1 VKALAAV
8 ALACAALTVHA
19 GAASAAPAPPPP
31 PAPSL
36 TGPPPG
42 IEVGP
47 PLPDDGAAPRGGK
60 EFNGDGKDDDPGL
73 FDIPGKVR
81 EAVNDWFRGLV
92 EDALRPSLELVGKTL
107 LATPR
112 VVGEERIRQL
122 WQVVAGIAN
131 ALLVLAALA
140 AAALAMTHESVQTR
154 YSIKE
159 VLPRLFVAAVLVN
172 ASLALSG
179 QMIAFANA
187 LSTGLVASGADA
199 VQASERLATWVVAAV
214 SGGGIFL
221 IFLGLAC
228 AGFAVVL
235 LVLYIVRAA
244 LIVLLV
250 VAAPIMLLAHALPQ
264 TEGLAHMWWRAMI
277 AALSIQVAQA
287 LTLAV
292 AVSVF
297 FTPDGH
303 SALGLSATGGLIDL
317 LVALCLLWVLL
328 KIPFW
333 AKEAVFSGRRS
344 TIATTVRTYVVAKG
358 VRAAAVAAA

>member
-1 VKALAAV
+1 MKALAAIVLASAALV
-8 ALACAALTVHA
+8 ALASPAL
-19 GAASAAPAPPPP
+19 AAPAPPPT
-31 PAPSL
+31 PSL
-36 TGPPPG
+36 TPPG

-47 PLPDDGAAPRGGK
+47 PLPDDGRAPRDGEEFDGG
-60 EFNGDGKDDDPGL
+60 EEDDDPGM

-81 EAVNDWFRGLV
+81 KAVNDWFRGLV

-140 AAALAMTHESVQTR
+140 AAGLAMTHESVQTR

-159 VLPRLFVAAVLVN
+159 VLPRLFVAAILVN

-187 LSTGLVASGADA
+187 LSNGVVDSGAEA
-199 VQASERLATWVVAAV
+199 IQASERLASWVVAAV
-214 SGGGIFL
+214 GGGNIFL

-228 AGFAVVL
+228 AAVAVVL

-250 VAAPIMLLAHALPQ
+250 CAAPIMLLAHALPQ
-264 TEGLAHMWWRAMI
+264 TEGLAHLWWRAMI

-292 AVSVF
+292 AVNVF
-297 FTPDGH
+297 FTAEGH

-344 TIATTVRTYVVAKG
+344 TIATTVRTYVVSKSL
-358 VRAAAVAAA
+358 RATAVAA

>member
-1 VKALAAV
+1 VKALAAIALAGAALV
-8 ALACAALTVHA
+8 ALA
-19 GAASAAPAPPPP
+19 GPASAAPAAPPTQT
-31 PAPSL
+31 L
-36 TGPPPG
+36 TSPPPG

-47 PLPDDGAAPRGGK
+47 PLPDNGRAPRDGAK
-60 EFNGDGKDDDPGL
+60 FDGSEGEDDPGF
-73 FDIPGKVR
+73 FDLPGKVR
-81 EAVNDWFRGLV
+81 KAVNDWFRGLV
-92 EDALRPSLELVGKTL
+92 DDALRPSLELVGKTL
-107 LATPR
+107 LATPH
-112 VVGEERIRQL
+112 VVGDERIRQL
-122 WQVVAGIAN
+122 WQVGADIAN
-131 ALLVLAALA
+131 ALLVIAALA
-140 AAALAMTHESVQTR
+140 AAAVAMTHESVQTR

-179 QMIAFANA
+179 QMIAFANV
-187 LSTGLVASGADA
+187 LSTGLMARSADA
-199 VQASERLATWVVAAV
+199 VEASERMATWVVAAV
-214 SGGGIFL
+214 SRGGIFM

-228 AGFAVVL
+228 AAVAIVL

-250 VAAPIMLLAHALPQ
+250 CAAPIMLLAHVLPQ
-264 TEGLAHMWWRAMI
+264 TEGLAHLWWRSML

-292 AVSVF
+292 AVNVF
-297 FTPDGH
+297 FTSEGH

-317 LVALCLLWVLL
+317 LLALCLLWVLL

-344 TIATTVRTYVVAKG
+344 TITTTVRAYVVSKG
-358 VRAAAVAAA
+358 RRTAAVAA

>member
-1 VKALAAV
+1 MKALAAV
-8 ALACAALTVHA
+8 ALACAALAVQA
-19 GAASAAPAPPPP
+19 SAASAAPAPPPP

-36 TGPPPG
+36 TSPPPG
-42 IEVGP
+42 IDVGP
-47 PLPDDGAAPRGGK
+47 PLPDDGGAPSDRE
-60 EFNGDGKDDDPGL
+60 EFNGDGEDDDPGL

-112 VVGEERIRQL
+112 VVGEDRIRQL

-131 ALLVLAALA
+131 ALLVLAVLA

-199 VQASERLATWVVAAV
+199 VEASERLAAWVVAAV

-228 AGFAVVL
+228 AAFAVVL

-250 VAAPIMLLAHALPQ
+250 VAAPVMLLAHALPQ
-264 TEGLAHMWWRAMI
+264 TEGLAHLWWRAMI

-297 FTPDGH
+297 FTPEGH

-344 TIATTVRTYVVAKG
+344 TIATTVRTYVVAKSW
-358 VRAAAVAAA
+358 RAAAVAAA

>member
-1 VKALAAV
+1 VKVLAITVLVSAT
-8 ALACAALTVHA
+8 LFALTSPA
-19 GAASAAPAPPPP
+19 AAAAASS
-31 PAPSL
+31 PAPSF
-36 TGPPPG
+36 TAPPG
-42 IEVGP
+42 IDVGP
-47 PLPDDGAAPRGGK
+47 PLPDDGRPQQRGE
-60 EFNGDGKDDDPGL
+60 EFDGDEEDDPGF
-73 FDIPGKVR
+73 FDFPGKVR
-81 EAVNDWFRGLV
+81 KAVNSWFRGLV
-92 EDALRPSLELVGKTL
+92 EDALRPALKLVGQTL
-107 LATPR
+107 LSTPR
-112 VVGEERIRQL
+112 IVGEERIRQL

-140 AAALAMTHESVQTR
+140 AAALAMSHESVQTR

-172 ASLALSG
+172 ASLALCG

-187 LSTGLVASGADA
+187 LSTGMVASGADA
-199 VQASERLATWVVAAV
+199 VEASGRLATWVVGAV

-250 VAAPIMLLAHALPQ
+250 CAAPIMLLAHALPQ
-264 TEGLAHMWWRAMI
+264 TEGLAHLWWRAML

-292 AVSVF
+292 AIRVF
-297 FTPDGH
+297 FTSDGH
-303 SALGLSATGGLIDL
+303 GVLGLSATGGLIDL

-333 AKEAVFSGRRS
+333 AKEAVFSGRS
-344 TIATTVRTYVVAKG
+344 SKLVSTVRTYVITNG
-358 VRAAAVAAA
+358 IRAATVA

>member
-1 VKALAAV
+1 VKALAAIVLASAALV
-8 ALACAALTVHA
+8 ALASP
-19 GAASAAPAPPPP
+19 ASAAPATPPTPT
-31 PAPSL
+31 L
-36 TGPPPG
+36 IRPPPG

-47 PLPDDGAAPRGGK
+47 PLPDNGTAPRAGPT
-60 EFNGDGKDDDPGL
+60 FDGSEGNDDPGF
-73 FDIPGKVR
+73 FDLPGKVR
-81 EAVNDWFRGLV
+81 KAVNDWFRGLV
-92 EDALRPSLELVGKTL
+92 DDALRPSLELVGKTL

-131 ALLVLAALA
+131 GLLILAALA

-199 VQASERLATWVVAAV
+199 IRASQRMATWVVAAV
-214 SGGGIFL
+214 SRGGIFM

-228 AGFAVVL
+228 AAVAVVL

-250 VAAPIMLLAHALPQ
+250 CAAPIMLLAHALPQ
-264 TEGLAHMWWRAMI
+264 TEGLAHLWWRAMI

-292 AVSVF
+292 AVSIF
-297 FTPDGH
+297 FTPEGH

-317 LVALCLLWVLL
+317 LLALCLLWVLL

-344 TIATTVRTYVVAKG
+344 TITTTVRAYVVSKASAAL
-358 VRAAAVAAA
+358 AAA